1 MFAGDGGLRDSQG
14 NLAEETESV
23 HLRLYNKALNSDKKG
38 DEEQEH
44 KPQINR
50 NSEQI
55 VQLMKEA
62 DGAKSH

>member
-1 MFAGDGGLRDSQG
+1 M
-14 NLAEETESV
+14 